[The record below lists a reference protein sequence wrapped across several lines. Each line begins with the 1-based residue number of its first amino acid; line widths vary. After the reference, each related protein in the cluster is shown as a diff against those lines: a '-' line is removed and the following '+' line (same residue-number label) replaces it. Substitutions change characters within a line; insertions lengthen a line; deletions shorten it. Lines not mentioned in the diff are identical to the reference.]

1 MSNKGGSMSGTTMS
15 DSQVSREQA
24 LAMVKAA
31 ERDFGSA
38 NVESIVSGYADDV
51 VIRFADV
58 PEVRGKA
65 AAEKFLRA
73 RFARQKNYRL
83 TKVLRMLQGNM
94 IGNYWDGEW
103 EDAQT
108 GKQMVG
114 RGTEFWTVRDGKLA
128 VWEAT
133 FNVWEKGGKPQ
144 APLT

>member
-1 MSNKGGSMSGTTMS
+1 MSSTTMT
-15 DSQVSREQA
+15 DPQVTREQA
-24 LAMVKAA
+24 LAMVKGA

-38 NVESIVSGYADDV
+38 NVESIMSGYTDDI

-58 PEVRGKA
+58 PEVRGKEQ
-65 AAEKFLRA
+65 AEKFLRA

-108 GKQMVG
+108 GKTMIG
-114 RGTEFWTVRDGKLA
+114 RGTEFWTVRNGKVAL
-128 VWEAT
+128 WEAT

-144 APLT
+144 TPLT

>member
-1 MSNKGGSMSGTTMS
+1 MSSTTMT
-15 DSQVSREQA
+15 DPQVTREQA
-24 LAMVKAA
+24 LAMVKGA

-38 NVESIVSGYADDV
+38 NVESIMSGYTDDI

-58 PEVRGKA
+58 PEIRGKEQ
-65 AAEKFLRA
+65 AEKFLRA

-108 GKQMVG
+108 GKKMMG
-114 RGTEFWTVRDGKLA
+114 RGTEFWTVRDGKVAL
-128 VWEAT
+128 WEAT

-144 APLT
+144 TPLT

>member
-1 MSNKGGSMSGTTMS
+1 MSGTTMS